1 MKSLHFSQSSNESNK
16 KQPKYLQLAANI
28 RLAIRNGQ
36 LLPNEALPSVTQ
48 LGDMLAVNRHTVMKG
63 LAELVAEGWLES
75 QERIGYRVV
84 ADLPIESS
92 INISPQ
98 SKAKLAALSEDE
110 DFNFELVKRG
120 CPLPEYPSNKYQYNF
135 TGGQP
140 DMSLFPYAEFKS
152 QMSDVL
158 TRADTSHFGY
168 GDSAGDVQLIEEIKV
183 YLRRVRAL
191 TNREVVIT
199 NGSQEALF
207 IIAQL
212 LLQTGDKVAVENLGY
227 PPAWATFK
235 SSGAQLVGI
244 EQDQL
249 GMFPTALEE
258 QLKLGKVKLI
268 YLTPLHQYPTT
279 VTLPIS
285 RRMKIYQ
292 LARHYKIPI
301 IEDDYDHEFH
311 YSCQPLAPMASDDP
325 VGLVIYIST
334 FSKIMFPGARIGFIA
349 VNKSLA
355 QAVAEYR
362 LLICHKGNVLMQS
375 ALARWM
381 KSGEFE
387 RHLRR
392 VTRKYHQRRDHAV
405 QLLSQEPIFSCDI
418 PDGGMALWLK
428 ITNDKVS
435 TQDLV
440 VKAKEQG
447 IYLQHEGD
455 FQLDDKS
462 NSDRYLRMGFAS
474 MSEEKF
480 AQGIKLIIGLIKGL
494 IKN

>member
-1 MKSLHFSQSSNESNK
+1 MKSLHFSQNLNNSENNK
-16 KQPKYLQLAANI
+16 KLAKYLQLAENI
-28 RLAIRNGQ
+28 RLAIRDGQ
-36 LLPNEALPSVTQ
+36 LLPNEALPSVKQ

-84 ADLPIESS
+84 ADLPIETS
-92 INISPQ
+92 IIINSQ
-98 SKAKLAALSEDE
+98 SKGKLAGSSKADHEE
-110 DFNFELVKRG
+110 FNFQLVKRG
-120 CPLPEYPSNKYQYNF
+120 CPLPEYPSNTYQYNF

-140 DMSLFPYAEFKS
+140 DMSLFPFAEFKS

-158 TRADTSHFGY
+158 TRVDTSKFGY
-168 GDSAGDVQLIEEIKV
+168 GDSAGDVGLIEEIKV

-191 TNREVVIT
+191 TNKEVVIT

-212 LLQTGDKVAVENLGY
+212 LLQAGDKVAVENLGY
-227 PPAWATFK
+227 PPAWAAFK
-235 SSGAQLVGI
+235 SSGAELIGI
-244 EQDQL
+244 PQDQF
-249 GMFPTALEE
+249 GMMPLILEE
-258 QLKLGKVKLI
+258 KIKLGQIKLI

-292 LARHYKIPI
+292 LARQYKIPI

-325 VGLVIYIST
+325 IGLVIYIST

-375 ALARWM
+375 ALSRWM

-392 VTRKYHQRRDHAV
+392 VTRKYQQRRDHAV
-405 QLLSQEPIFSCDI
+405 QLLSKESIFNFEV

-428 ITNDKVS
+428 ITNEEIS
-435 TQDLV
+435 ARGLV
-440 VKAKEQG
+440 AKAKKQG

-455 FQLDDKS
+455 FQLNDEV
-462 NSDRYLRMGFAS
+462 NSDSYLRLGFAS
-474 MSEEKF
+474 MDEETF
-480 AQGIKLIIGLIKGL
+480 AQGIAL
-494 IKN
+494 IKNIII

>member
-1 MKSLHFSQSSNESNK
+1 MKSLHFNQNLISSDRNK
-16 KQPKYLQLAANI
+16 KLAKYLQIAANI

-36 LLPNEALPSVTQ
+36 LLPNEALPSVKQ

-92 INISPQ
+92 KSINSQ
-98 SKAKLAALSEDE
+98 SKSELAGSGQGG
-110 DFNFELVKRG
+110 FEEFQFKLVKRG
-120 CPLPEYPSNKYQYNF
+120 CPLPEYPSNSYQYNF

-158 TRADTSHFGY
+158 TRVDTSRFGY
-168 GDSAGDVQLIEEIKV
+168 GDSAGDVGLIEEIKV
-183 YLRRVRAL
+183 YLRRVRVL
-191 TNREVVIT
+191 TNKEVVIT

-212 LLQTGDKVAVENLGY
+212 LLQAGDKVAVENLGY
-227 PPAWATFK
+227 PPAWAAFK
-235 SSGAQLVGI
+235 SSGAELIGI
-244 EQDQL
+244 EQDQF
-249 GMFPTALEE
+249 GMMPSVLEE
-258 QLKLGKVKLI
+258 QLKCGKIKLI

-292 LARHYKIPI
+292 LARQYKIPI

-392 VTRKYHQRRDHAV
+392 VTRKYQQRRDHAV
-405 QLLSQEPIFSCDI
+405 QLLSQEPIFDFDI
-418 PDGGMALWLK
+418 PDGGMALWLR
-428 ITNDKVS
+428 ITNEKIS
-435 TQDLV
+435 AQQLV

-455 FQLDDKS
+455 FQLS
-462 NSDRYLRMGFAS
+462 AEFNSDSYLRIGFAS
-474 MSEEKF
+474 MDEKKF
-480 AQGIKLIIGLIKGL
+480 AQGISLIKSL
-494 IKN
+494 I